1 MRRSGLAAYRA
12 ATVSE
17 RCSLT
22 VSARNRHAPGSIA
35 VLALIAAALPLGAQV
50 RHTMFPPVR
59 GTREMV
65 GAANNF
71 EVEAGFRILTQ
82 GGNAIDSGVA
92 TVLAAAVTE
101 QARFGLG
108 GEMPL
113 LVKVAGKPVVAISG
127 IGTAPAKAT
136 VEFFKNRKPESW
148 EDEDRI
154 APIPTIGILTAPVPG
169 VFDGLIL
176 ALSRYGTMSF
186 AQVVAPAIEYAH
198 GFPIGEEFAAFIR
211 GDQRFLEL
219 WPASKAFFIPG
230 GIPPERGEIFR
241 EPTLGRTLR
250 ELVSVE
256 KRASGNRGA
265 KLRAV
270 RDYFYK
276 GKLARRMAAF
286 CDSNGGLIT
295 YRDLAGFHADIDRPR
310 STTFRG
316 YEIYKPGFWTQGPV
330 MLEALNLLEGF
341 NLKAM
346 GHNSPEYLH
355 TVIEVV
361 KLAFADRDRYYGDP
375 KFSHIPE
382 EVLLSKEYAANR
394 RKLIDPAHASLEHR
408 PGTFA
413 MPLELEKASKGARG
427 GDRDT
432 TCVNVVDRK
441 GNVFSATPSGAWLPS
456 VIAGDTGIPFSS
468 RMQSFMLTQGHPN
481 QLAPGK
487 RPRVTLSPT
496 IVLKDGKPFLAL
508 STPGGDNQDQA
519 LLQVLLNIVEFNM
532 SPQEAVEAPRF
543 QSEHFYSSFGN
554 HEFSPGRLSLE
565 SRIPKTT
572 ADKLTML
579 GHRVTIAGDW
589 SNSSAPT
596 VIEISE
602 GVLQGG
608 ADPRRSRF
616 IFGR

>member
-1 MRRSGLAAYRA
+1 MKVSWNRHSCLFFFRLGFSRRLSVWALTLLLAA
-12 ATVSE
+12 
-17 RCSLT
+17 
-22 VSARNRHAPGSIA
+22 
-35 VLALIAAALPLGAQV
+35 PLSAQV

-59 GTREMV
+59 GTHEMV
-65 GAANNF
+65 GAANNL
-71 EVEAGFRILTQ
+71 EVEAGFRMLTQ
-82 GGNAIDSGVA
+82 GGNAIDAGVA
-92 TVLAAAVTE
+92 TVLAASVTE
-101 QARFGLG
+101 QSRFGLG

-113 LVKVAGKPVVAISG
+113 LIKPAGKPVIAISG

-136 VEFFKNRKPESW
+136 AEFYKNRRAEPW

-154 APIPTIGILTAPVPG
+154 PPIPAIGILSAPLPG

-186 AQVVAPAIEYAH
+186 AQVAGPAIEYAA
-198 GFPIGEEFAAFIR
+198 GFPIAEEFASFIR
-211 GDQRFLEL
+211 GNQRFLEL
-219 WPASKAFFIPG
+219 WPASKAFFLPG
-230 GIPPERGEIFR
+230 GKAPDRAEIFR
-241 EPTLGRTLR
+241 EPTLARTLR
-250 ELVSVE
+250 ALVAVE
-256 KRASGNRGA
+256 KKTTGNRQA

-270 RDYFYK
+270 RNYFYK
-276 GKLARRMAAF
+276 GELARRMAAF
-286 CDSNGGLIT
+286 SEHNGGLIA
-295 YRDLAGFHADIDRPR
+295 YRDLANFHAEIDSPR
-310 STTFRG
+310 SATYHG
-316 YEIYKPGFWTQGPV
+316 YEVVKPGFWTQGPV

-341 NLKAM
+341 NLRAM

-355 TVIEVV
+355 TVVEVV

-382 EVLLSKEYAANR
+382 EVLLSKEYAADR

-408 PGTFA
+408 PGTFGA
-413 MPLELEKASKGARG
+413 PLQMEKVSTASRNPAH
-427 GDRDT
+427 DT

-468 RMQSFMLTQGHPN
+468 RMQSFVLTPGHPN
-481 QLAPGK
+481 QVAPGK

-496 IVLKDGKPFLAL
+496 IVLRDGKPFLAL

-519 LLQVLLNIVEFNM
+519 LLQVMLNIIEFDM

-543 QSEHFYSSFGN
+543 QTEHFYSSFGN
-554 HEFSPGRLSLE
+554 HEFSPGKLNLE
-565 SRIPKTT
+565 GRIPKAT
-572 ADKLTML
+572 AEKLTAL
-579 GHRVTIAGDW
+579 GHQVSVTGDW

-596 VIEISE
+596 VIKIAN
-602 GVLQGG
+602 GVLDGG